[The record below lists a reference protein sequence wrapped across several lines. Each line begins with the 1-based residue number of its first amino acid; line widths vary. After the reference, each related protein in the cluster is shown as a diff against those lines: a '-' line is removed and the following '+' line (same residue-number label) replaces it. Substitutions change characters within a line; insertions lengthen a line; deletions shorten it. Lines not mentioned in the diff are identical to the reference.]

1 MGDELVTALI
11 PVLAEP
17 TQRDFNVFDV
27 LHHGTHEKQISN
39 LFAWLLD
46 PDETHHLGCAFQ
58 RIFVDE
64 INQSLPSD
72 QRVVPGD
79 FSVRQ
84 EVNTSPVGE
93 AADIADLV
101 LESESTVI
109 VVENYQVSDGHG
121 HSYQRYRDFGA
132 RDGKTSVVAMLCG
145 KAVPGALV
153 DGWQDAPV
161 LTYGALIE
169 RLIRKVQSDQSFQL
183 ENQHQMSLFDQ
194 MQQHFGKG
202 RRVNEDNLN
211 QFISAVCASGEAK
224 YFGQNSHEMSAVN
237 FADMLRDRALHQFSE
252 SREFLG
258 RVKTELRAYCAETLK
273 RQVNEALGEE
283 FLEAVSARYQGIFEW
298 TVNFH
303 AKAQDMQ
310 GKPLVQI
317 KFGPSAWES
326 VAVSDYW
333 QRPGAS
339 VILDYRRLFLTDDV
353 SRRVTQSTVT
363 MMDVLSG
370 LSPDDMRLR
379 DELVDVL
386 NSNRVE

>member
-11 PVLAEP
+11 PALAEP

-46 PDETHHLGCAFQ
+46 PEETHNLGDAFQ
-58 RIFVDE
+58 CIFIEE
-64 INQSLPSD
+64 INRSLPSG
-72 QRVVPGD
+72 QRVVPAV

-84 EVNTSPVGE
+84 EVNTSAVGE

-109 VVENYQVSDGHG
+109 VVENYHVSDGHG
-121 HSYQRYRDFGA
+121 HSFQRYRDFGA

-145 KAVPGALV
+145 KAMPGALV

-161 LTYGALIE
+161 LTYGELIN
-169 RLIRKVQSDQSFQL
+169 RLTRKVQSDQGYKV
-183 ENQHQMSLFDQ
+183 ENPHQMSLFDQ
-194 MQQHFGKG
+194 MQQHFGKD
-202 RRVNEDNLN
+202 RTVNEDNLS

-224 YFGQNSHEMSAVN
+224 YFGQNPHEMSAVN

-258 RVKTELRAYCAETLK
+258 RVKSELRAYCAGTLK
-273 RQVNEALGEE
+273 SQVNAVIGEDY
-283 FLEAVSARYQGIFEW
+283 LASVSARYQGMYEW

-303 AKAQDMQ
+303 AKDQEPKAEAR
-310 GKPLVQI
+310 LQI
-317 KFGPSAWES
+317 KFGPSAWQA
-326 VAVSDYW
+326 VNVSDYW
-333 QRPGAS
+333 QRPDAS
-339 VILDYRRLFLTDDV
+339 FAPDYSHLLLTDGDARQV
-353 SRRVTQSTVT
+353 SQSAVT

-370 LSPDDMRLR
+370 ISADDMRLR
-379 DELVDVL
+379 DEVL
-386 NSNRVE
+386 QVLGQEVI

>member
-46 PDETHHLGCAFQ
+46 PSETHNLGDAFQ
-58 RIFVDE
+58 RIFIDE
-64 INQSLPSD
+64 INESLPSD
-72 QRVVPGD
+72 QRVAPAV

-84 EVNTSPVGE
+84 EVNTSPAGE

-109 VVENYQVSDGHG
+109 VVENYHVSDGHG
-121 HSYQRYRDFGA
+121 HSFQRYRDFGT
-132 RDGKTSVVAMLCG
+132 RDGKTSAVAMLCG
-145 KAVPGALV
+145 KAMPGALV

-161 LTYGALIE
+161 LTYGELID
-169 RLIRKVQSDQSFQL
+169 RLTRKVQSDQGYKE
-183 ENQHQMSLFDQ
+183 ENPHQMSLFDQ

-224 YFGQNSHEMSAVN
+224 YFGQASREISAVN
-237 FADMLRDRALHQFSE
+237 FADMLRERALQQFTE
-252 SREFLG
+252 SRDFLG
-258 RVKTELRAYCAETLK
+258 RVKTELRAYCAGTLMP
-273 RQVNEALGEE
+273 QVNAVIGEE
-283 FLEAVSARYQGIFEW
+283 YLASVSARYQGIYEW

-303 AKAQDMQ
+303 AKDQEPKAEAR
-310 GKPLVQI
+310 LQI
-317 KFGPSAWES
+317 KFGPSAWEA
-326 VAVSDYW
+326 VNVSDYW
-333 QRPGAS
+333 QRPDAS
-339 VILDYRRLFLTDDV
+339 FAPDYRYLLLTDGETRQV
-353 SRRVTQSTVT
+353 SQSAVT
-363 MMDVLSG
+363 MMDALSG

-379 DELVDVL
+379 DEVL
-386 NSNRVE
+386 QLLGQEVR